1 MDNLPQ
7 TDAPAYPPA
16 CQRRWAGRYEFLAYS
31 EQPKQLPADV
41 CRESDKPVLDNG
53 PKSEDKQC
61 T

>member
-7 TDAPAYPPA
+7 TEPPA

-41 CRESDKPVLDNG
+41 RRESDKPVLDNS